1 MNSENESNDQWSGW
15 GNEESIKD
23 KEPPKLN
30 KENYGIIGK
39 LLVGEPKEQIRAI
52 QDKIDEIEDKINDLE
67 EKIDQEKIQFQT
79 PETKQKLKFPFEL
92 IVDHAESVIDLLEM
106 AKNKEKELKEYSSWS
121 QEDLSELIEGLE
133 KLKKAAEEHNRM
145 IMDAVFDG
153 KSSAELQ
160 ALARD
165 KNFKG

>member
-1 MNSENESNDQWSGW
+1 
-15 GNEESIKD
+15 
-23 KEPPKLN
+23 
-30 KENYGIIGK
+30 
-39 LLVGEPKEQIRAI
+39 
-52 QDKIDEIEDKINDLE
+52 
-67 EKIDQEKIQFQT
+67 
-79 PETKQKLKFPFEL
+79 
-92 IVDHAESVIDLLEM
+92 M